1 MELYYLIENR
11 NGFEKLLA
19 SGSERELTA
28 ERERLQRETPTPSQ
42 ERKPGWDT
50 VGYYI
55 VPGHEWHGRDCP
67 LIPVDLS

>member
-28 ERERLQRETPTPSQ
+28 ERERLQERPQPPAKRES
-42 ERKPGWDT
+42 
-50 VGYYI
+50 
-55 VPGHEWHGRDCP
+55 RDGTQSA
-67 LIPVDLS
+67 IT